1 MNALGYVNMDQG
13 IHKGKLKV
21 AWNEKRK
28 KLLGFSFFYKYR
40 KFWSFSLEFK
50 LECKTFIL
58 EECYLDKKILVFY
71 FTFFKFQ
78 LVFFWLII
86 VLINSLRKK
95 KNYKK
100 LTKFSIK
107 VYTRYGTFLGMIFPV
122 SLALLWSNACL
133 KKCNTSEISGN
144 FSVTYL
150 AKIDLSEESVS
161 LNRTCNFS
169 NPSKASQRYPT

>member
-1 MNALGYVNMDQG
+1 M
-13 IHKGKLKV
+13 KV
-21 AWNEKRK
+21 AQNEKRK
-28 KLLGFSFFYKYR
+28 KLLGFSFYVNIGNFEAFLWNLNLSVNIYFVRVLSRQKNSC
-40 KFWSFSLEFK
+40 FL
-50 LECKTFIL
+50 L
-58 EECYLDKKILVFY
+58 YLLQVSTCLFLTDHSPH
-71 FTFFKFQ
+71 Q
-78 LVFFWLII
+78 LPK
-86 VLINSLRKK
+86 KK

-122 SLALLWSNACL
+122 SFALLWSNACL